1 MPSRKMEA
9 ARRFAE
15 RHDPDMDHAL
25 QVCRNT
31 LEIYDQTKPLHGLS
45 RHERV
50 LLEAAAL
57 MHDVGYETRPESHQ
71 KGSRNM
77 IMKSKLEG
85 FSDEELRIV
94 ACIARYHGGSP
105 PKDTHKI
112 YRDLAEDERLIV
124 NKLAALLRVGDGLD
138 RSHSESAQKIN
149 VEIKPDR
156 VLIHVKQRSVNESD
170 IAAAMKKRDLFE
182 AVYGRPLHVT
192 NETQETL

>member
-1 MPSRKMEA
+1 MPSKKVEA

-31 LEIYDQTKPLHGLS
+31 LEIYDQTKPLHGLG
-45 RHERV
+45 RRERV

-77 IMKSKLEG
+77 IVKSRLEG
-85 FSDEELRIV
+85 FSDEELRSV
-94 ACIARYHGGSP
+94 ACIARYHGGSL
-105 PKDTHKI
+105 PKDSHKV
-112 YRDLAEDERLIV
+112 YRDLAEGERLIV

-138 RSHSESAQKIN
+138 RSHSESAQEIS
-149 VEIKPDR
+149 VEIEPDR
-156 VLIHVKQRSVNESD
+156 ALVRVKQRSVNESD

-182 AVYGRPLHVT
+182 SVYGRPLHIT
-192 NETQETL
+192 NKTRETP